1 MPPSPQA
8 YMTSFDKSSFPA
20 EHNHRVSSSNYWN
33 SNDLPISQTRDAFPE
48 ESASY
53 VTVIRPKTNPHP
65 YSSTIYNK
73 NVRNS
78 IYHLA
83 ANVNS
88 LEPVDKKPHW
98 VHTFLQKEITHQV
111 QATTPQVVL
120 AYSPHIYEP
129 LSTKTDTKTDAHLK
143 EDATFAEPTTAA
155 PMSLTTDSLFSHYKQ
170 PSLPVRGPMYL
181 IIQGHSKVKTYG
193 PDGSTKKTEK
203 HEAKMVPVVARE
215 DPVITHVASTDSI
228 ESEIQVKHLH
238 KLQETNAKSKAAATN
253 RPAKKVATPM
263 ADLLSLLDSSLAS
276 FGLNDKEAKTKTNE
290 LKKSNNRATTS
301 TSRPSTIFGPTTIRT
316 NLDS

>member
-1 MPPSPQA
+1 
-8 YMTSFDKSSFPA
+8 MTSYDQIRYPPDY
-20 EHNHRVSSSNYWN
+20 NHYTSSSSNYWN
-33 SNDLPISQTRDAFPE
+33 NNNNELPISHTRDSLTDETAG
-48 ESASY
+48 Y

-73 NVRNS
+73 NVRDS

-98 VHTFLQKEITHQV
+98 VHTLLQKEITHQM
-111 QATTPQVVL
+111 QSTTPQVVL

-129 LSTKTDTKTDAHLK
+129 FTAKTDVQQEENVTSV
-143 EDATFAEPTTAA
+143 ESTTPE

-193 PDGSTKKTEK
+193 PDGSSNTKRTDKA
-203 HEAKMVPVVARE
+203 EAKMVPVVAKD
-215 DPVITHVASTDSI
+215 DPIVKHIVSLDSN
-228 ESEIQVKHLH
+228 EAEIQVKHLH
-238 KLQETNAKSKAAATN
+238 KLRENDSKTKSATSK
-253 RPAKKVATPM
+253 PTKKVATPM
-263 ADLLSLLDSSLAS
+263 VSLLSLLDSSLAS
-276 FGLNDKEAKTKTNE
+276 FGLNDKETKTKLNE
-290 LKKSNNRATTS
+290 QKKPNNKTINTVK
-301 TSRPSTIFGPTTIRT
+301 PSTIFGPTTI
-316 NLDS
+316 NPNSHS